1 LVKKRRPSK
10 HLDRKP
16 EGRASESLTVMW
28 MMSVVTTLV
37 CGVVAGLVRLAV
49 YARGGN
55 EYAIVFAR
63 LLHFSAFV
71 TAVVSL
77 ILLAVVLKVRSDPPP
92 AAVTGFSLAVAIL
105 AILTA
110 LLY

>member
-1 LVKKRRPSK
+1 VVKKRRPPQ
-10 HLDRKP
+10 HRDRPP
-16 EGRASESLTVMW
+16 EGRASETFTVMW

-37 CGVVAGLVRLAV
+37 CGVVAVLVRLALEF
-49 YARGGN
+49 GPGN
-55 EYAIVFAR
+55 EYALVFSR

-92 AAVTGFSLAVAIL
+92 LAVTWFSIAVAVAAIL
-105 AILTA
+105 AA
-110 LLY
+110 FLY